1 MQEVTTEEIRSTT
14 FSMKRKKAPRLD
26 GFLVGFFQSAWPI
39 VGKDLVESIQS
50 FFRTSKLLK
59 EVNATIITLVHK
71 KVNPSLMRDFRPISC
86 CNVLYQCTMKILEII
101 RTKLPEVRWWKLVC
115 FSKSIPR
122 HAFILW
128 LVIRNRST
136 TGERLMK
143 WRYKGDL
150 FVDFVEEASK
160 AVSICSLAV
169 GSVDE
174 SGGR

>member
-1 MQEVTTEEIRSTT
+1 MQEVTTEEIRSTI
-14 FSMKRKKAPRLD
+14 FSMNRKKAPRPD

-39 VGKDLVESIQS
+39 AGKDLVESIQS

-86 CNVLYQCTMKILEII
+86 CNVLYKCTMKILEII
-101 RTKLPEVRWWKLVC
+101 RTKLPKVRWWKLVC

-128 LVIRNRST
+128 LVI
-136 TGERLMK
+136 
-143 WRYKGDL
+143 
-150 FVDFVEEASK
+150 
-160 AVSICSLAV
+160 
-169 GSVDE
+169 
-174 SGGR
+174 